1 MTMKTIVVVDDNAA
15 SRELIRELLDPV
27 EYRIVEAV
35 NGRDALTQITASDP
49 DLVLL
54 DIQLPELDGYS
65 VIARLRQDARFRRL
79 PVVAVS
85 AYAMQ
90 GDREKALA
98 AGFDAYITKPI
109 DTYRLEEQ
117 VQELLQDDD
126 F

>member
-1 MTMKTIVVVDDNAA
+1 MKTIIIVDDNPA
-15 SRELIRELLDPV
+15 SRELIRELLGTD
-27 EYRIVEAV
+27 EYRIVEAA
-35 NGRDALTQITASDP
+35 NGREALALIAASYP

-65 VIARLRQDARFRRL
+65 VIRHLRQDPRFRRL

-117 VQELLQDDD
+117 VQELLQDDCS
-126 F
+126 